1 MKQDKIQNRCQ
12 KNSHSCVPL
21 SKSLTDTDNHK
32 SCRQNP
38 DDIQQSICTVQ
49 DHSCQDRVVNTKASR
64 QAEAMATDQPDTTSM
79 VRTSMSYRSTALQ
92 VNKNRLMYRAL
103 YQQICSS
110 DQLLHTSTNI
120 AKNLTQREKRLKEKN
135 AKCPISKFNRIC
147 LKERIHREK
156 KD

>member
-1 MKQDKIQNRCQ
+1 MQ
-12 KNSHSCVPL
+12 
-21 SKSLTDTDNHK
+21 
-32 SCRQNP
+32 
-38 DDIQQSICTVQ
+38 TVF
-49 DHSCQDRVVNTKASR
+49 
-64 QAEAMATDQPDTTSM
+64 EAMATDQPDTTST
-79 VRTSMSYRSTALQ
+79 VRTSTSYRSTALK

-120 AKNLTQREKRLKEKN
+120 AKNLKQREKRLREKKN
-135 AKCPISKFNRIC
+135 AKCPKSKFNRIC